1 MTLPK
6 AEANG
11 EAEAEAEVEA
21 EKPTMKKR
29 AMIPNSVLMTMKRAM
44 IPNKVL
50 MTMKKRAMIP
60 KEVLIMWA
68 LLSRTK
74 LLIITIMQSPPKI
87 PMLAVFSSLLK
98 IQRRAFSE
106 CANVR
111 L

>member
-1 MTLPK
+1 MTLPRFEAK
-6 AEANG
+6 AVAEAYV
-11 EAEAEAEVEA
+11 EVEKA
-21 EKPTMKKR
+21 FLKMPMFPT
-29 AMIPNSVLMTMKRAM
+29 SVLMTMKRAM